1 VRRVTLVIV
10 MSCAALSACSSATK
24 LWPFGKRA
32 APGPTLVNEVVLEGV
47 DGPAPA
53 ATQYWK
59 RNALVIDLQ
68 ALSGTGRM
76 VAKPRE
82 GTTWPVRVALR
93 TRPGSFGEVE
103 VQGTQRAILPVP
115 DSGTRAVDFELA
127 PSLLRTDTPQLT
139 ILWRSRP
146 DPDAPSAVAA
156 PLPAD
161 AATAVPAEAPAV
173 APAATP
179 APAPADQSPPGS

>member
-1 VRRVTLVIV
+1 
-10 MSCAALSACSSATK
+10 MSCAALSACSSMTK

-47 DGPAPA
+47 DGAAPA

-59 RNALVIDLQ
+59 RNTLVIDMQ

-76 VAKPRE
+76 IAKPRE
-82 GTTWPVRVALR
+82 GTAWPIRVAVR
-93 TRPGSFGEVE
+93 ARPGSFGEVE

-139 ILWRSRP
+139 ILWRPRP

-156 PLPAD
+156 PLPAE
-161 AATAVPAEAPAV
+161 AATAVPAP
-173 APAATP
+173 TP
-179 APAPADQSPPGS
+179 ATSPPTQSPPGS